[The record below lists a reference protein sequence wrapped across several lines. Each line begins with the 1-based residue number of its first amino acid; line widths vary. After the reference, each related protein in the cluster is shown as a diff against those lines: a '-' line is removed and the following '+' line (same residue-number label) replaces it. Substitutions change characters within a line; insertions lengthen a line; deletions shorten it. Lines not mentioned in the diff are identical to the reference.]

1 MNSAWTAWTVKMTSN
16 IYSTCLNFVYNAFQ
30 VTQDFSKG
38 LPSMFQRK
46 ANDTKTSLNIQ
57 QNN

>member
-1 MNSAWTAWTVKMTSN
+1 M
-16 IYSTCLNFVYNAFQ
+16 YNAFQ

-46 ANDTKTSLNIQ
+46 ANDTKTFVKSPAKKKEKEKKTKAVL
-57 QNN
+57 